1 MLYTNSIQ
9 MPNDCVFC
17 KIVAK
22 EIPSKIVY
30 EDELCLA
37 FHDINPRARVHL
49 LVIPK
54 THIPT
59 LKEMHDSDEL
69 TLGRMMKTSR
79 DIAKQFELTD
89 YKVQMSVGKNAG
101 QEVFH
106 IHLHITSVA

>member
-1 MLYTNSIQ
+1 
-9 MPNDCVFC
+9 MPNDCIFC

-22 EIPSKIVY
+22 EIPSKTVY

-59 LKEMHDSDEL
+59 LKEMQDTDEP
-69 TLGRMMKTSR
+69 TLGRMMKAAR

-89 YKVQMSVGKNAG
+89 YKLLMSVGKKAG

-106 IHLHITSVA
+106 IHLHVMSVA